1 MKKTLALLLVLLCMF
16 SYASAE
22 QMGIAIPGEAAELTE
37 TLEEGKLPES
47 APFIPDTLDKA
58 VFGYDDRTTIS
69 KPGEYPYSAVA
80 YIEVRGKCGCDWTC
94 SGFMISKNA
103 MATAAHCLVCEEHN
117 QWVDC
122 MTMYF
127 GYKNEKNYT
136 YRYTDPA
143 TYWHSS
149 SYQNGNYPVTED
161 YAYLKLQKNV
171 GDKVGWFGVR
181 HSTAPAYA
189 ENFII
194 SGYRWGV
201 LKSSY
206 GSITPDGDKLYR
218 YTIDTEPGYSGCPVY
233 DSEYYAV
240 GINIC
245 HNSSANYA
253 RRFTSDVVSDMYAN
267 GIFD

>member
-1 MKKTLALLLVLLCMF
+1 MKKFLAWILVLLCMF
-16 SYASAE
+16 SFASAE
-22 QMGIAIPGEAAELTE
+22 QSGIATLGELAELAE
-37 TLEEGKLPES
+37 VLPEGELPES
-47 APFIPDTLDKA
+47 APFIPDSLDKA
-58 VFGYDDRTTIS
+58 VFGSDDRTTIS
-69 KPGEYPYSAVA
+69 KPGVYPYSAVA
-80 YIEVRGKCGCDWTC
+80 YIEVHGKCGCDWTC

-103 MATAAHCLVCEEHN
+103 MATAAHCLVCEDHD
-117 QWVDC
+117 QWVDY

-127 GYKNEKNYT
+127 GYKNAKNYT
-136 YRYTDPA
+136 YRYTDPT
-143 TYWHSS
+143 TYWHDP
-149 SYQNGNYPVTED
+149 SYQSNTYLVNED

-181 HSTAPAYA
+181 HSTPPAYA
-189 ENFII
+189 ETFSI
-194 SGYRWGV
+194 SGYRHGV

-206 GSITPDGDKLYR
+206 GSITQEGTKLFK

-245 HNSSANYA
+245 HDSSANYA
-253 RRFTSDVVSDMYAN
+253 RRFTSDVVSDMYSN